1 MGEFTMPIA
10 DFEKYINDKAKVA
23 LDKDIVEGEKS
34 EWDGWVPGSYING
47 GRIRCS
53 GCDKNLFDPKDRD
66 LGVCR
71 ECYWT
76 CPRCA
81 EIGPEPKGD
90 YICDTCRYG

>member
-10 DFEKYINDKAKVA
+10 DFDRYVKQKTKIAMEEEAI
-23 LDKDIVEGEKS
+23 KS
-34 EWDGWVPGSYING
+34 DWDEWQPGSYIDG

-53 GCDKNLFDPKDRD
+53 GCDKNLFDPKDRL

-71 ECYWT
+71 ECYWV
-76 CPRCA
+76 CPRCS
-81 EIGPEPKGD
+81 EEGSEPEGD